1 MIYEPPLS
9 SDGGR
14 IMFYRYFPRLK
25 PSIGIGLTKPFVRL
39 DHFYS
44 NTPDNI
50 NKLASPGTSV
60 ILYML
65 SGDASVKRGENEFI
79 LDTGSAAILRSL
91 EKDHATVTTPNRSVK
106 SEGIVIEFH
115 DHAKIT
121 AQEIVPANAS
131 AMPSYETEESRE
143 IRIAGKWGGIETN
156 GFLSIS
162 LLDYLTHSSFGVVK
176 PGHSIM
182 ILVLE
187 GWISA
192 GHENIVKDQ
201 IYIPEETVNIDCHR
215 GTRLLVLSGG
225 ENATT

>member
-44 NTPDNI
+44 NTPDSI

-65 SGDASVKRGENEFI
+65 SGDASVKRGVNEFS
-79 LDTGSAAILRSL
+79 LDTGSAAIVRSL
-91 EKDHATVTTPNRSVK
+91 EMYETSVTTPNRFAK

-121 AQEIVPANAS
+121 AQDKLPVSAS

-143 IRIAGKWGGIETN
+143 TRIAGKWGGIETN

-162 LLDYLTHSSFGVVK
+162 LLDYLTHSSFRVVK
-176 PGHSIM
+176 PGSNTM
-182 ILVLE
+182 LLVLE
-187 GWISA
+187 GWISS
-192 GHENIVKDQ
+192 GNETIVKDQ
-201 IYIPEETVNIDCHR
+201 IYIPEEAVNIDCR
-215 GTRLLVLSGG
+215 KGTRLLILSGG
-225 ENATT
+225 ENAAS

>member
-1 MIYEPPLS
+1 
-9 SDGGR
+9 
-14 IMFYRYFPRLK
+14 MFYRYFPRLK

-44 NTPDNI
+44 STPDNI
-50 NKLASPGTSV
+50 SKLASPGTSV

-65 SGDASVKRGENEFI
+65 SGDVSVKRGVNEFN
-79 LDTGSAAILRSL
+79 LDTGSAVIVRSL
-91 EKDHATVTTPNRSVK
+91 VVDPPSATTPKRSAK

-115 DHAKIT
+115 DHARIS
-121 AQEIVPANAS
+121 AQDILPVNAS
-131 AMPSYETEESRE
+131 DMPSYETEETRE
-143 IRIAGKWGGIETN
+143 TRIAGKWGGIETN

-162 LLDYLTHSSFGVVK
+162 LLDYLTHSSIRLVR

-187 GWISA
+187 GWISS

-201 IYIPEETVNIDCHR
+201 IYIPEETVNIDCRR

-225 ENATT
+225 ENTATSHPDGNKEI